1 MANNERQSDFNI
13 NNGYASM
20 SIDDEEDDGLIIAG
34 EDIDDGNKVN
44 IDYRCCLV
52 GRFLTDKVINFAA
65 MKNTMA
71 SLWRPRKGV
80 CIKDL
85 SPTLFL
91 FQFFHEI
98 DINRVLETGPWTFD
112 QHILLVKRLDENEQP
127 QNVPLFLADFW
138 IQIYNLPIGF
148 MSEKILKNIG
158 DYVGIFLDSDEHN
171 FMGVWRTYM
180 RIRASIDVRKPLK
193 RMMKLKKEGGE
204 WIWIDFKYERLNIFC
219 FICGL
224 LGHTEKQCPKL
235 YDCPSSEIVKVYGHW
250 LKAPS
255 RRSLMNSG
263 EKWLRSTMPE
273 ENNNGK
279 GNSEKFAGAMAV
291 DLVINANSGANMR
304 NIRDYSINAG
314 IEGIN
319 KESNSL
325 ITIGRHLHIN
335 EKSTMGII
343 NDLSE
348 EKILDEEREARLI
361 VNESKRRRSQGG
373 LRSSVGFEDTVAS
386 PEMDISVEGKN
397 GQSVGLVIKAHREQ

>member
-1 MANNERQSDFNI
+1 
-13 NNGYASM
+13 
-20 SIDDEEDDGLIIAG
+20 
-34 EDIDDGNKVN
+34 
-44 IDYRCCLV
+44 
-52 GRFLTDKVINFAA
+52 
-65 MKNTMA
+65 
-71 SLWRPRKGV
+71 
-80 CIKDL
+80 
-85 SPTLFL
+85 
-91 FQFFHEI
+91 
-98 DINRVLETGPWTFD
+98 
-112 QHILLVKRLDENEQP
+112 
-127 QNVPLFLADFW
+127 
-138 IQIYNLPIGF
+138 
-148 MSEKILKNIG
+148 
-158 DYVGIFLDSDEHN
+158 
-171 FMGVWRTYM
+171 M
-180 RIRASIDVRKPLK
+180 RIRVSIDVRKPLK
-193 RMMKLKKEGGE
+193 HRMKLKKEGGE

-224 LGHTEKQCPKL
+224 LGHTEKQCSKL

-304 NIRDYSINAG
+304 NTRDYSINAG

-319 KESNSL
+319 KESNNL
-325 ITIGRHLHIN
+325 ITTGRHLHIN

-343 NDLSE
+343 NDLGG
-348 EKILDEEREARLI
+348 EKIFDEEREAGLI

>member
-1 MANNERQSDFNI
+1 
-13 NNGYASM
+13 M
-20 SIDDEEDDGLIIAG
+20 SIEDEEEDGLIIEG

-71 SLWRPRKGV
+71 SLWRPGKGV

-98 DINRVLETGPWTFD
+98 DINRVLESGPWTFD
-112 QHILLVKRLDENEQP
+112 QHILLVKRLDENELP
-127 QNVPLFLADFW
+127 QNVPLFLVDFW
-138 IQIYNLPIGF
+138 IQMYNLPVGF
-148 MSEKILKNIG
+148 MYEKILKNIG
-158 DYVGIFLDSDEHN
+158 DYVGIFLGSDEHN

-180 RIRASIDVRKPLK
+180 RIRVSIDVRKPLK
-193 RMMKLKKEGGE
+193 RRMKIKKEGGE
-204 WIWIDFKYERLNIFC
+204 WICIDFKYERLNIFC

-235 YDCPSSEIVKVYGHW
+235 YDCPSNEIVKVYGHW

-255 RRSLMNSG
+255 RRGQMNSG
-263 EKWLRSTMPE
+263 EKWLRSMMPE

-279 GNSEKFAGAMAV
+279 GNIDKFAGAMVV
-291 DLVINANSGANMR
+291 DLVINANSGDNMR
-304 NIRDYSINAG
+304 NTGDCSIRAG

-319 KESNSL
+319 KESNNLLLTRS
-325 ITIGRHLHIN
+325 HLHIN

-343 NDLSE
+343 HDLGG
-348 EKILDEEREARLI
+348 EKIFDEEREAGLI

-373 LRSSVGFEDTVAS
+373 LRSAVGFEDMVAS
-386 PEMDISVEGKN
+386 QEMDISEEGKN
-397 GQSVGLVIKAHREQ
+397 GKSVGLVIKAHREQ

>member
-1 MANNERQSDFNI
+1 MYIE
-13 NNGYASM
+13 
-20 SIDDEEDDGLIIAG
+20 DEEDDGLIIEG

-52 GRFLTDKVINFAA
+52 GRFMTDKMINFDA

-71 SLWRPRKGV
+71 SLWRPGKGV

-85 SPTLFL
+85 SPTLVL

-98 DINRVLETGPWTFD
+98 DINRVLESGPWTFD
-112 QHILLVKRLDENEQP
+112 QHILLVNRLDENKQP

-148 MSEKILKNIG
+148 MSEKFLKNIR
-158 DYVGIFLDSDEHN
+158 DYVGIFLGSDEHN
-171 FMGVWRTYM
+171 CMGVWRNYM
-180 RIRASIDVRKPLK
+180 RIWVSIDVRKPLK
-193 RMMKLKKEGGE
+193 RRMKLKKEGGE
-204 WIWIDFKYERLNIFC
+204 WIWIDFKYEQLNIFC

-235 YDCPSSEIVKVYGHW
+235 YDCMSSEIVKVYGHW
-250 LKAPS
+250 LKALS
-255 RRSLMNSG
+255 RRSQMNSR
-263 EKWLRSTMPE
+263 EKWLRSTMSE

-279 GNSEKFAGAMAV
+279 GNNEKFAGAMAV
-291 DLVINANSGANMR
+291 DLVINANSGDKMHNT
-304 NIRDYSINAG
+304 RDCSINAG

-325 ITIGRHLHIN
+325 ITTRSHLHIN

-343 NDLSE
+343 NDLGGA
-348 EKILDEEREARLI
+348 KIFNEEREAGLI
-361 VNESKRRRSQGG
+361 VNESKRRSSQGG
-373 LRSSVGFEDTVAS
+373 LRSSVGFEDTIAS
-386 PEMDISVEGKN
+386 QEMDISVEGKN
-397 GQSVGLVIKAHREQ
+397 GQTVGLVIKAHREQ